1 MFFQKIQPEGNILG
15 FQVRSVVSIG
25 CYHSPGLI
33 TDQRIHIQ
41 VKYLL
46 IIRELRDFFI
56 PGFDALVGNIVS
68 LPGALRGHLHDP
80 AAVPANAEPL
90 PHRPS

>member
-1 MFFQKIQPEGNILG
+1 MLFQKVQPDGNILG
-15 FQVRSVVSIG
+15 FQVHSVISIG
-25 CYHSPGLI
+25 GHHSPGLI

-46 IIRELRDFFI
+46 IIRKLRDFFI

-68 LPGALRGHLHDP
+68 LPSAP
-80 AAVPANAEPL
+80 WS
-90 PHRPS
+90 PS